1 MELQDR
7 GVAAGSAG
15 GCLDGVRD
23 RVVGMLE
30 LFSLPCFP
38 VPADFWDLYGFI
50 IPFHIEY
57 PEVLI
62 L

>member
-1 MELQDR
+1 M
-7 GVAAGSAG
+7 
-15 GCLDGVRD
+15 DGVRD

-38 VPADFWDLYGFI
+38 VPADFWDLYRFI